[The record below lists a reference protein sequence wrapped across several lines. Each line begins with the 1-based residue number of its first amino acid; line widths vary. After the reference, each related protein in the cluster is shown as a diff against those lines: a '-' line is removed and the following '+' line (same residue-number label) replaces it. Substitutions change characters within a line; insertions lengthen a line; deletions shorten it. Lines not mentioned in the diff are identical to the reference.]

1 MWFHMVLDKLFLWLY
16 LRIDTFH
23 PPLPLPDCTITV
35 TACAPGWPGRPLLL
49 QGGVGEGGGGR
60 VMGTFSTSRVVRFT
74 TYHCCDPGIM
84 VTGPTIPAAA
94 RFPVVKGATAARRLE
109 SCVLSSLLLQGSLGL
124 PAQPLWPRAKTASTC
139 FTVP

>member
-1 MWFHMVLDKLFLWLY
+1 MKVEEAGSWAPSPHLGLSGLQP
-16 LRIDTFH
+16 T
-23 PPLPLPDCTITV
+23 
-35 TACAPGWPGRPLLL
+35 TAWT
-49 QGGVGEGGGGR
+49 Q
-60 VMGTFSTSRVVRFT
+60 
-74 TYHCCDPGIM
+74 GIM